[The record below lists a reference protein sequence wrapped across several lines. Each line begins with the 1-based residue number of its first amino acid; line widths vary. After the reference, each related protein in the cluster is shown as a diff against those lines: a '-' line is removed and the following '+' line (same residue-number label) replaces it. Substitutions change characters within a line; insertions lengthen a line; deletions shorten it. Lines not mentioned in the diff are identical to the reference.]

1 MSNQIISKSCIPV
14 GAVVRIIA
22 QQQQRRVS
30 LPFHY
35 ELFHPR
41 TGEAWAIRPKDPSYI
56 YSVRESQKPTKK
68 NKKEVQFSD
77 HESARCPRRA
87 SGCAETQSSL
97 SRSVSDLHLNSNES
111 GVKLHIG
118 AFVSGLKI
126 TRMFVTEPSPRIVS
140 CWACFV
146 GVGPRRRRSVQ
157 DLPVLKAKVWS
168 DALRWLAPCVLSR
181 DVRRNPAHS
190 ESAPLSGVYGSYPV
204 GSTLSVLIC
213 WRFWIFYRFI
223 WVT

>member
-1 MSNQIISKSCIPV
+1 MRWSGLLPSSRENGSHCPSIMSYSIHEPERLEQSDQRIPPISTLSEER
-14 GAVVRIIA
+14 VRNP
-22 QQQQRRVS
+22 Q
-30 LPFHY
+30 
-35 ELFHPR
+35 
-41 TGEAWAIRPKDPSYI
+41 
-56 YSVRESQKPTKK
+56 K

-168 DALRWLAPCVLSR
+168 DALR
-181 DVRRNPAHS
+181 
-190 ESAPLSGVYGSYPV
+190 
-204 GSTLSVLIC
+204 
-213 WRFWIFYRFI
+213 
-223 WVT
+223 